1 MAQNKGKGGG
11 SRLPKDRV
19 NDHSRTASGRFAK
32 GHCPNPK
39 GRPRKVKPAPGEE
52 LEAVLQQEMKLA
64 DGSSITMAHYLALI
78 AVGRAQKDPKMAL
91 KLVMQQARPV

>member
-1 MAQNKGKGGG
+1 MAQNKGKGGDG
-11 SRLPKDRV
+11 RPPKDRV
-19 NDHSRTASGRFAK
+19 IDPSRTARGRFAK

-64 DGSSITMAHYLALI
+64 DGSSITIITIGGSPADL
-78 AVGRAQKDPKMAL
+78 GRTHRTQRWAFDAK
-91 KLVMQQARPV
+91 